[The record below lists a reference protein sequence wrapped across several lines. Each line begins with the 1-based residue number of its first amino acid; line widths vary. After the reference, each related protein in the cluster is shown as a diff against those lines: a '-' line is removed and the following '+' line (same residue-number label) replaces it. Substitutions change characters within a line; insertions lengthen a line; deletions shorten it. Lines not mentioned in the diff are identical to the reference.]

1 MTMRRAFRLVGV
13 VVGASLLS
21 GCVSPAFDHGAFH
34 QNAAGAI
41 ESGLSET
48 LTARLAVG
56 ALLEH
61 KVTGAFAD
69 VVITDS
75 EGALGPIQAS
85 FGNVDP
91 PTRPDDK
98 LRDDV
103 LSLLGD
109 AENALARARIAARRG
124 DESGLREA
132 QGALQKVGDRLEQAK
147 EQLG

>member
-1 MTMRRAFRLVGV
+1 MTAPRAFRLLGGV
-13 VVGASLLS
+13 LAVSVLS

-41 ESGLSET
+41 GSGLSET